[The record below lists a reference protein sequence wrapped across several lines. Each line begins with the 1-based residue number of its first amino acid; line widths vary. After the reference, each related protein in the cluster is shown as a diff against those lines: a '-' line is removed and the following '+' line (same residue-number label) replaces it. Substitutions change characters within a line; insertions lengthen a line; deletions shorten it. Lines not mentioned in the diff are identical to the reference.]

1 MIEIQRHA
9 HYEFFPK
16 ITYFADFYFLKF
28 KIDLELNFS
37 KIEFAD
43 FVLIL
48 KFDGFSSKT
57 CKIQEN
63 TNNTKHQ
70 TITKLRD

>member
-1 MIEIQRHA
+1 
-9 HYEFFPK
+9 
-16 ITYFADFYFLKF
+16 
-28 KIDLELNFS
+28 
-37 KIEFAD
+37 
-43 FVLIL
+43 L